1 MYSAVVLGFCYFHCS
16 TADADAGVA
25 GTSGA
30 FLFFLIDWRNRQRC
44 NFINEMTSDIIFMTI
59 LKIISVSDLASQS
72 TTAASQF
79 QIDCFPLIQD

>member
-30 FLFFLIDWRNRQRC
+30 FLFFLIDWRNSE
-44 NFINEMTSDIIFMTI
+44 IGKDVI
-59 LKIISVSDLASQS
+59 L
-72 TTAASQF
+72 
-79 QIDCFPLIQD
+79 